1 MQILFL
7 VSRFPYPLKDGGTIA
22 TFRLISG
29 LTKLQNQVHILCF
42 NSKKHFIQ
50 KEKIPLNYFE
60 TNNTHLIEINNK
72 PSFLGAFKNLVFS
85 SKPYMLE
92 RFKSKNFKKKL
103 KDLLLNHSFDIVQV
117 EGLYM
122 LQYVSFIKKISNV
135 KVVYRPHNIEHQI
148 WFSLGNTYKSIVS
161 KLYILNLANRIK
173 KYEFSIINKYD
184 VILPISEEDSVF
196 FTKSGNL
203 KNKYVVPAGFDVP
216 QNLSIEPSDINS
228 IYFLGS
234 LEWLPN
240 LQGISWFIN
249 NCWNNLRMRH
259 PELKLFIAG
268 RNLSRKFVLQHNLEG
283 IIWEGE
289 IEDQDEFIK
298 SKSLMIVPLFSGSG
312 MRLKIIEAFL
322 HGKPV
327 ISTLLG
333 ARGTKAV
340 NEKHILLAEN
350 SIQFEEQIVRLIEDK
365 NLYFELARQAFELA
379 SSHYNNEKICADLN
393 SYYHSILKD

>member
-29 LTKLQNQVHILCF
+29 LTKLKNQVHILCF
-42 NSKKHFIQ
+42 NSKKHFVQ
-50 KEKIPLNYFE
+50 KEEIPLNYFE
-60 TNNTHLIEINNK
+60 INNIHLIEVNNQ
-72 PSFLGAFKNLVFS
+72 PNFLRALKNFVFS
-85 SKPYMLE
+85 SKPYMVE
-92 RFKSKNFKKKL
+92 RFNHKNFNKKL
-103 KDLLLNHSFDIVQV
+103 SDLLLNNSFEIVQV

-122 LQYVSFIKKISNV
+122 LQYVNIIKKLSNA
-135 KVVYRPHNIEHQI
+135 KVVYRPHNVEHQI
-148 WFSLGNTYKSIVS
+148 WFSLGNTYTSFIS
-161 KLYILNLANRIK
+161 KFYIRNLADRIK
-173 KYEFSIINKYD
+173 KYEFSIINTYD
-184 VILPISEEDSVF
+184 VILPISEEDSNF
-196 FTKSGNL
+196 FTESGNK
-203 KNKYVVPAGFDVP
+203 KNKLIVPAGFHVP
-216 QNLSIEPSDINS
+216 QNLPIGPSGFNS

-249 NCWNNLRMRH
+249 NCWNKIKIRH
-259 PELKLFIAG
+259 PELNLFIAG
-268 RNLSRKFVLQHNLEG
+268 RNLSRKFVLKHNLEG

-327 ISTLLG
+327 ISTPLG

-340 NEKHILLAEN
+340 NGKHILMAEN
-350 SIQFEEQIVRLIEDK
+350 NIQFEEQIERLIEDK
-365 NLYFELARQAFELA
+365 NLYLELARQAFELA
-379 SSHYNNEKICADLN
+379 SSHFNNEKICAGLN